1 MKTKKK
7 FNILSILLL
16 IAFFAANVADFM
28 SDFNYAMMSMS
39 DGAEEANNE
48 YDSPRGQTYYYD
60 FFNVRPNHRYDIAA
74 RNTKTGKI
82 DSLQIIAVHA
92 KVTGT
97 EEINKRDTIFSIVGF
112 FIFIPIFFC
121 TIYFLYI
128 FVRLVWS
135 VNKGEGFSKNTT
147 HRLKVLGWLCL
158 ALFCLEIFETI
169 AINYR
174 NGLVDYAQ
182 YPISGTYETFPDF
195 LLLILFFAF
204 LLFAQFFELGQKMKE
219 EQDLTI

>member
-74 RNTKTGKI
+74 RNT
-82 DSLQIIAVHA
+82 
-92 KVTGT
+92 
-97 EEINKRDTIFSIVGF
+97 
-112 FIFIPIFFC
+112 
-121 TIYFLYI
+121 
-128 FVRLVWS
+128 
-135 VNKGEGFSKNTT
+135 
-147 HRLKVLGWLCL
+147 
-158 ALFCLEIFETI
+158 
-169 AINYR
+169 
-174 NGLVDYAQ
+174 
-182 YPISGTYETFPDF
+182 
-195 LLLILFFAF
+195 
-204 LLFAQFFELGQKMKE
+204 
-219 EQDLTI
+219 